1 MSAVFQSGISN
12 LGSRA
17 VAKATKEADAYN
29 QKLQKREMVSQTE
42 ESLGGLKL
50 FTSGRELGAKII
62 EKSKIK
68 PYLKQQAEKA
78 FGKAKEAGTKAIK
91 KATDAADEAGD
102 DAEAAAS
109 EVTEDVTPIVPE
121 LKLARNVSNDFSDA
135 RLARFGRLAKLRKA
149 RKIQQG
155 MSEEEAEEDQ
165 NAYIQQRVTSIMRK
179 DNLNNQAEQQANDA
193 NEAAQSEAKAAAD
206 ARAAL
211 KARSAA
217 KVTEEEGGDE
227 AGAEGGEEAA
237 SAAAKAAAE
246 GEEISGSEV
255 LSSILDVIP
264 GLDVIGAALGIGGLA
279 AGFAKKAPNRM
290 TGNPNMRSNASYSQQ
305 LGIDN

>member
-1 MSAVFQSGISN
+1 MSAVFQSGVSN
-12 LGSRA
+12 LGARA
-17 VAKATKEADAYN
+17 IEKATKEADAYN

-42 ESLGGLKL
+42 ESLGGVKL
-50 FTSGRELGAKII
+50 FTSGRELG
-62 EKSKIK
+62 SKILEESKLK

-91 KATDAADEAGD
+91 KAIDPAE
-102 DAEAAAS
+102 DAEAAAE

-121 LKLARNVSNDFSDA
+121 IKAARNISNDFSDA

-165 NAYIQQRVTSIMRK
+165 NAYIQQRVQSIMRK

-193 NEAAQSEAKAAAD
+193 NEAAQAEAKSATE

-217 KVTEEEGGDE
+217 KAPAEEGGDAVGGQE
-227 AGAEGGEEAA
+227 AAEG
-237 SAAAKAAAE
+237 AAKAAAE
-246 GEEISGSEV
+246 GEEITGTEA
-255 LSSILDVIP
+255 LSSVLDVIP
-264 GLDVIGAALGIGGLA
+264 GLDIIGAALGIGGLA
-279 AGFAKKAPNRM
+279 AGFGKKAPNRM
-290 TGNPNMRSNASYSQQ
+290 AGNPNMRSNASYSQQ